1 MDICPEYFPKQC
13 SRLEVSPHVCNGC
26 SKQDSCTYERYYYIA
41 SYAHNVYM
49 YTLIASREG
58 INQSPENVQELD
70 DLISPLL
77 KKGQSIA
84 HVLANHSDDINC
96 SHSTIYRYVND
107 GVITARNGDL
117 PRKVRYKP
125 RKTDNTYKLTKE
137 EKLAVLTLL
146 FRSCNLM
153 LAILLKEKT
162 QSEVIIALNNLCEQL
177 GIELFKL
184 LFPVLLTDRGYRI
197 SLSRGIRMRFLWGNK
212 DKSIL
217 L

>member
-1 MDICPEYFPKQC
+1 
-13 SRLEVSPHVCNGC
+13 
-26 SKQDSCTYERYYYIA
+26 
-41 SYAHNVYM
+41 M

-137 EKLAVLTLL
+137 EKLAVLSRSYERFKRYMEEHPDTDVVEMDTVVGPVGTKKVLLTLL

-162 QSEVIIALNNLCEQL
+162 QREVIIALNNLCEQL
-177 GIELFKL
+177 GIELFKQ
-184 LFPVLLTDRGYRI
+184 LFPVLLTD
-197 SLSRGIRMRFLWGNK
+197 
-212 DKSIL
+212 
-217 L
+217 